1 MIMSTLL
8 VLALLCMCFYAYT
21 IMVRGNFVALLL
33 LLSALTAI
41 FFVIFPDE
49 TIVIANKLGVGRGT
63 DLLLYFCFITGA
75 ILVLLIHVKFRQ
87 QSIMITE
94 LARAIAI
101 AEPRRPG
108 DRAATKIDDL
118 TKDKS

>member
-1 MIMSTLL
+1 MSTLL
-8 VLALLCMCFYAYT
+8 VSALLCMCFYAYT
-21 IMVRGNFVALLL
+21 IMIRGNFVALLL

-101 AEPRRPG
+101 ARPQRPS
-108 DRAATKIDDL
+108 DITASEIDDSM
-118 TKDKS
+118 KESV

>member
-1 MIMSTLL
+1 
-8 VLALLCMCFYAYT
+8 
-21 IMVRGNFVALLL
+21 MVRGNFVALLL